1 MTRTSTG
8 GWLALLLKPLAISLW
23 VGSTFHAIHAEA
35 QEWSQTY
42 GDGMINEGRSMQVTS
57 DGGFILLG
65 FTYAQDNFSADVL
78 LIKTDELGTEEWT
91 QTYDDFI
98 NNNAYD
104 NTDDVGYCVQ
114 ETSDGGFIIA
124 GTTSDEGDD
133 SEDGALDILL
143 LKTSPNGETEWKKV
157 YGYPRNDAAWAV
169 CQTSDGGYVIA
180 GYTVTSPWDVEG
192 HFKELYLIKTDGNG
206 MEEWSQIFGAEDMTA
221 MGYALEQTADGGFI
235 IGGRK
240 GPGRKIQNNTS
251 SDVYLLKTDASGAE
265 LWSQTFGVD
274 HFDAGYS
281 LQQTADGGFILSGFK
296 SDSDS
301 NYADHDIYL
310 VKTDENGTEELS
322 QTFGDPDTREKG
334 HSVQQTADGGYII

>member
-1 MTRTSTG
+1 MKETSTS
-8 GWLALLLKPLAISLW
+8 GWRVLLLKPLAICLW
-23 VGSTFHAIHAEA
+23 VGSTFHATSAEA

-42 GDGMINEGRSMQVTS
+42 GDGMINEGRSMQITS

-65 FTYAQDNFSADVL
+65 FTYAQDNISADVL
-78 LIKTDELGTEEWT
+78 LIKTDELGTEEWS

-104 NTDDVGYCVQ
+104 NTDDSGYCVQ

-143 LKTSPNGETEWKKV
+143 LKTSPSGETEWTKV

-169 CQTSDGGYVIA
+169 CQTSDGGYAIA

-192 HFKELYLIKTDGNG
+192 HFKELYLIKTDGSG
-206 MEEWSQIFGAEDMTA
+206 MEEWSQIFGTEDMTA

-235 IGGRK
+235 IGG
-240 GPGRKIQNNTS
+240 
-251 SDVYLLKTDASGAE
+251 
-265 LWSQTFGVD
+265 
-274 HFDAGYS
+274 
-281 LQQTADGGFILSGFK
+281 
-296 SDSDS
+296 
-301 NYADHDIYL
+301 
-310 VKTDENGTEELS
+310 
-322 QTFGDPDTREKG
+322 
-334 HSVQQTADGGYII
+334 